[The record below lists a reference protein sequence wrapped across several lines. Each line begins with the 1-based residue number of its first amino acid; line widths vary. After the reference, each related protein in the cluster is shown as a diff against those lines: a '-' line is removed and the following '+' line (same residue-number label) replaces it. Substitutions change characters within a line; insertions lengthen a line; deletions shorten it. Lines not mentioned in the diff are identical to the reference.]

1 MRYRLL
7 LAACLSV
14 TLSASAS
21 AHTSVG
27 GGGAPD
33 DPNADCLRWEVVPL
47 TTDSGVADA
56 AAGDAGRTDAGS
68 SGLTVL
74 RCAEHAT
81 MFGCACALGR
91 PPSARDRAATALA
104 AAALIA
110 LAAGRRRAR
119 RRDGRQH
126 QRKIG
131 R

>member
-14 TLSASAS
+14 SVSASAW

-47 TTDSGVADA
+47 TTDSGSPDGSA
-56 AAGDAGRTDAGS
+56 DAGRADAGS
-68 SGLTVL
+68 SGVTVL

-91 PPSARDRAATALA
+91 PPGTREPV
-104 AAALIA
+104 AAALATSGLIA
-110 LAAGRRRAR
+110 LVAGARRAR
-119 RRDGRQH
+119 RRDQRRGGR
-126 QRKIG
+126 
-131 R
+131 

>member
-14 TLSASAS
+14 SISATAS

-47 TTDSGVADA
+47 TTDSGVADGSA
-56 AAGDAGRTDAGS
+56 ADAGRTDAGS
-68 SGLTVL
+68 SGVTVL

-81 MFGCACALGR
+81 MFGCTCTLG
-91 PPSARDRAATALA
+91 PNAGGAAATALA
-104 AAALIA
+104 TAALLA
-110 LAAGRRRAR
+110 LVVGARRAR
-119 RRDGRQH
+119 RRDLRRGAP
-126 QRKIG
+126 
-131 R
+131 